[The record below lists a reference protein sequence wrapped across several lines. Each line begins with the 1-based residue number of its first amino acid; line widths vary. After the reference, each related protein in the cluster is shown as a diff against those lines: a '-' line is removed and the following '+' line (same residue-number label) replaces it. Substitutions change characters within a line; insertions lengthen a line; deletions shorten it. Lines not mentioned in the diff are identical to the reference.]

1 MASMLTKMTSQFL
14 YYRPRLEAVLSELDK
29 HRLKLPLLSLE
40 RLFCDFSLKP
50 VVFHELPI
58 GPWSTPLVDVAML
71 LKIALCANAKSVM
84 ELGSYRGATALALV
98 HHLEPGSRIITV
110 DSDPRHGD
118 LYRDG
123 PFAPRIERRV
133 ASVERAT
140 FCNDKPG
147 SIDLL
152 FLDADHRYQAV
163 KHDTEILIDLISNNG
178 YFVWHDYANFGKFS
192 GKNGVPE
199 YLHEL
204 NRTLPVAWIAG
215 THLAIH
221 SPAWKSDSGAAAYRN
236 AIVRDDNVPYA
247 DPWTSAMLRG

>member
-1 MASMLTKMTSQFL
+1 MLTKMISQFL
-14 YYRPRLEAVLSELDK
+14 YYRPRLEAALSEIDK

-40 RLFCDFSLKP
+40 RLFSDFTRKA
-50 VVFHELPI
+50 VMFHELPV

-71 LKIALCANAKSVM
+71 LKIALCADVKSVM
-84 ELGSYRGATALALV
+84 ELGSFRGATTLALV
-98 HHLEPGSRIITV
+98 RHLGPGTQIITV
-110 DSDPRHGD
+110 DSDRRHGD

-123 PFAPRIERRV
+123 PFASQIERRV
-133 ASVERAT
+133 GSVEPAT
-140 FCNDKPG
+140 FANDAPG

-152 FLDADHRYQAV
+152 FLDADHRYPAV
-163 KHDTEILIDLISNNG
+163 KHDTELLLDLVSNSG

-204 NRTLPVAWIAG
+204 SRKLAVAWIAG

-221 SPAWKSDSGAAAYRN
+221 SPAWTSGAGAAAYRN
-236 AIVRDDNVPYA
+236 ALVEDDSVPYA
-247 DPWTSAMLRG
+247 DPWTSATLRG